1 MEGYKENVSDH
12 VPDHS
17 YVEWNLQR
25 HLIAANH
32 SIVGLHLADHGCQ
45 LQKLLKHFKLP
56 ISQFYLPPNIPL
68 LHAMKRICQH
78 IFVYSDFFLI
88 L

>member
-32 SIVGLHLADHGCQ
+32 SIIGLHLADHGCQ
-45 LQKLLKHFKLP
+45 LQKLLKHFKLHLSVLLATKY
-56 ISQFYLPPNIPL
+56 ITTTCNEKNLPAHFCL
-68 LHAMKRICQH
+68 
-78 IFVYSDFFLI
+78 
-88 L
+88 